1 MVEPGVIHVTTHS
14 PIKCFI
20 NEEAVTCINIS
31 WYLYKFH
38 AMICDQILEN
48 ISKSH
53 MKSSTFQ
60 QVCISMYFYLCYAFP
75 EYLLHNFNDL
85 SIKFYIWNVM
95 KQYRKCNTVHVI
107 VINILN

>member
-1 MVEPGVIHVTTHS
+1 MSQHTHQLS
-14 PIKCFI
+14 ALYFHI

-31 WYLYKFH
+31 WHLYKFH
-38 AMICDQILEN
+38 TMICDQILEK

-95 KQYRKCNTVHVI
+95 KQ
-107 VINILN
+107 